1 MTTDG
6 TVKHADDHTCV
17 VCGTP
22 TAHFAEGRVLKKY
35 DAEFRRCPHCGLIVN
50 PDPHWLGEAYSSTIY
65 EGDEGL
71 LRRCQIQ
78 SLVTSAIIRAE
89 GLRSG
94 RFLDWAGAY
103 GTLTRMMRDK
113 GFDYWTNDP
122 YVTNVLA
129 KGYDAEL
136 ADRFDL
142 ITAFEVVEHLADPV
156 SSLSDVAKHTD
167 RLLISTHL
175 QPEDAPP
182 HPDDW
187 WYYQLDSGQHIA
199 LHTRASLSLLAA
211 QLGFELTSDGDKY
224 HLLHRGPV
232 TRRTRVML
240 SSSLSR
246 ARRSTAG
253 AARRVVR
260 KG

>member
-1 MTTDG
+1 MTMR
-6 TVKHADDHTCV
+6 ADDHLCA
-17 VCGTP
+17 VCGTQ
-22 TAHFAEGRVLKKY
+22 TVHFAVARVLKKY

-50 PDPHWLGEAYSSTIY
+50 PDPHWLGEAYGDTIY

-78 SLVTSAIIRAE
+78 SMVTGAVIRAE
-89 GLRSG
+89 GIKSG

-129 KGYDAEL
+129 KGYDGDL
-136 ADRFDL
+136 SDGYDL
-142 ITAFEVVEHLADPV
+142 ITAFEVVEHLEDPIAA
-156 SSLSDVAKHTD
+156 LAEVAKFTG

-175 QPEDAPP
+175 QPQDAPP
-182 HPDDW
+182 QPDDW

-199 LHTRASLSLLAA
+199 LHTQKSLSLLAES
-211 QLGFELTSDGDKY
+211 LGFSLTSDGDKY
-224 HLLHRGPV
+224 HLLHRAPV
-232 TRRTRVML
+232 SRRTRLML
-240 SSSLSR
+240 SSGLSQ

-253 AARRVVR
+253 GVR
-260 KG
+260 KVLRKG